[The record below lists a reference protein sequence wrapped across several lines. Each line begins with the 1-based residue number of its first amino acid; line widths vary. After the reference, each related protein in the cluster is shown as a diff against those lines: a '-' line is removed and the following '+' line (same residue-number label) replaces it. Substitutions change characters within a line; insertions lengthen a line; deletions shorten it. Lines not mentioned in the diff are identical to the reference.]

1 MLFLT
6 MLPCDIYWPFQE
18 TLFTNKVLISYLM
31 IRSVVG
37 DRFHLCEGS
46 SIIMQSEAG
55 AIFYDREFP
64 EKEVVKNLKAPNPK
78 HKFPWRKCAKDAY
91 F

>member
-1 MLFLT
+1 MLFLR

-18 TLFTNKVLISYLM
+18 TLFTHKVLFSYLM
-31 IRSVVG
+31 HSVVG

-46 SIIMQSEAG
+46 TVVKQSEVG

-64 EKEVVKNLKAPNPK
+64 EKEEE
-78 HKFPWRKCAKDAY
+78 
-91 F
+91 